1 MQARLAGEGFQGED
15 KTLALELMPLRYDA
29 SRGALVLSRRLT
41 VRVDF
46 AGAEPSEIGRG
57 RLGRRLPRTRPDS
70 NAYAF
75 LATSQ
80 KGLHSVAFE
89 ALFPGRSRP
98 LDLASLRLTTSVIP
112 RDSDRTGPEVTA
124 GTRSG

>member
-1 MQARLAGEGFQGED
+1 
-15 KTLALELMPLRYDA
+15 MPLRYDA

-46 AGAEPSEIGRG
+46 AGAEPSEVGRG
-57 RLGRRLPRTRPDS
+57 RFGRHIPRTRPDS

-89 ALFPGRSRP
+89 TLFPGRSRP
-98 LDLASLRLTTSVIP
+98 LDLASLRLTTGVSS
-112 RDSDRTGPEVTA
+112 R
-124 GTRSG
+124 GTRRRPLDAIWTADPGGIAPAGRGSSG

>member
-1 MQARLAGEGFQGED
+1 
-15 KTLALELMPLRYDA
+15 MPLRYDA

-46 AGAEPSEIGRG
+46 AGAEPSEVGRG
-57 RLGRRLPRTRPDS
+57 RFGRHIPRTRPDS

-98 LDLASLRLTTSVIP
+98 LDLSRSLARLSPGTADPSSPVWDAASRGGQWSE
-112 RDSDRTGPEVTA
+112 RGS
-124 GTRSG
+124 SG